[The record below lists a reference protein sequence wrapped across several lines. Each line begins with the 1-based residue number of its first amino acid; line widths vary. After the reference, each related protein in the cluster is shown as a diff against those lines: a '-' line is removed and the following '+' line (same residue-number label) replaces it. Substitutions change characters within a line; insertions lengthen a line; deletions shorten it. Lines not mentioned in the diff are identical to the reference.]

1 MSVIETALPDE
12 PLEALRF
19 LAASES
25 ELDRIRRAQVG
36 AARAAGASWQQIG
49 DALGISRQS
58 AWEAFT
64 ETARNVISSNAAAN
78 ESLRRARRWTLPST
92 KCVQSGAA
100 EPDRLP
106 LP

>member
-19 LAASES
+19 VAASES

-64 ETARNVISSNAAAN
+64 DSAREAVAAN
-78 ESLRRARRWTLPST
+78 VEANDSLSEDEAMDIAVDEVRAVRRSRS
-92 KCVQSGAA
+92 
-100 EPDRLP
+100 
-106 LP
+106 

>member
-78 ESLRRARRWTLPST
+78 ESLAEGEAMDLAVDEVRAVRRSRA
-92 KCVQSGAA
+92 
-100 EPDRLP
+100 
-106 LP
+106 